1 MQVKSWP
8 SAKHP
13 VTEKQVDGYPVKVYQ
28 DRPYSLREIL
38 QNTARR
44 SPDKVAFIFE
54 DQQLTYQAFT
64 QKVNRISSALQSLC
78 QIKKGARV
86 ALLFTNTLEFCV
98 CYFAITQLG
107 AVCVPLNYRLSS
119 REFEY
124 LLQDTGAR
132 AAIIEGIFWDRIEP
146 IRSQC
151 SHLDHVFISGPALP
165 DGMRDYQEL
174 EAGGAEDFREEPL
187 DEEDLASIMYTS
199 GTTGL
204 PKGAMMCH
212 RNLLCNA
219 ITATDVMELSEDTRQ
234 MVVTPL
240 FHASALHSQLIPS
253 ILNGGSCV
261 IMKEFKTLESLAL
274 MAKEKVNLVIGVPT
288 MYWFWVNSPDF
299 DNYDLSAIQ
308 YTISGAAAAAPELI
322 KKLAKKFPNSKFV
335 NAGGMTETTS
345 LTYALPPEAALTKLG
360 SIGWATPCME
370 IMVVDEEGQE
380 LPLNESGEF
389 WFKGAALCKGYWN
402 KPEANKASF
411 TRGWIHTGDI
421 GKVDEDGYLFI
432 LDRKKDMI
440 IRGGENI
447 YCVEVENVLYSHP
460 KVLEAAVVGVPD
472 KIYGE
477 QVKAVLVLKPG
488 KVAEAEEIQA
498 FCSKSLAEYKVP
510 KQVSFTD
517 VLPRNPGGK
526 VLKTALR
533 EQDQS

>member
-1 MQVKSWP
+1 MRVKSWP
-8 SAKHP
+8 SEKHP
-13 VTEKQVDGYPVKVYQ
+13 VIEKQVDGHAVRVYE
-28 DRPYSLREIL
+28 DRPCSLREIL
-38 QNTARR
+38 QNTTRR
-44 SPDKVAFIFE
+44 SPDKVALVFE
-54 DQQLTYQAFT
+54 DQQLTYRTFT
-64 QKVNRISSALQSLC
+64 QRTNRVSSALQCLC
-78 QIKKGARV
+78 HIKKGDRV
-86 ALLFTNTLEFCV
+86 AVLFTNTLEFCV
-98 CYFAITQLG
+98 CYFAIAQLG
-107 AVCVPLNYRLSS
+107 AICVPLNYRLSS

-124 LLQDTGAR
+124 LLRDTGAGV
-132 AAIIEGIFWDRIEP
+132 AIIEDVFWDRIEP

-151 SHLDHVFISGPALP
+151 TSLDHVFIAGPAIP
-165 DGMRDYQEL
+165 DGTRDYQEL
-174 EAGGAEDFREEPL
+174 EVESTKNFREDPI

-199 GTTGL
+199 GTTGM

-219 ITATDVMELSEDTRQ
+219 ITATDVMELSADTRQ
-234 MVVTPL
+234 MVLTPL

-253 ILNGGSCV
+253 ILNGGTCV
-261 IMKEFKTLESLAL
+261 IMKEFKTLESLEL

-288 MYWFWVNSPDF
+288 IYWFWVNNPDF
-299 DNYDLSAIQ
+299 NKYDLNSIQ
-308 YTISGAAAAAPELI
+308 YTVSGAAAAAPELI

-345 LTYALPPEAALTKLG
+345 LTYALPPVAALTKLG

-370 IMVVDEEGQE
+370 IMVVDEQGKE
-380 LPLNESGEF
+380 LPLNEIGEL

-402 KPEANKASF
+402 KPEANKGSF
-411 TRGWIHTGDI
+411 TEGWIHTGDI

-477 QVKAVLVLKPG
+477 QIKAVLVLKPG
-488 KVAEAEEIQA
+488 MVADTEEIKT
-498 FCSKSLAEYKVP
+498 FCSTSLADYKVP
-510 KQVSFTD
+510 KHVSFTD

-526 VLKTALR
+526 VLKNTLR
-533 EQDQS
+533 EQHRS